1 MSVRKNQSREE
12 NEQLNSFKENLF
24 GNLKSKTGSLKS
36 AVESLD
42 PAKNHLSPEQRQDDV
57 GKQKKRGSLTSMA
70 SMSINVNKNIA
81 NVMYASE
88 KRAEEEQEIFLEQAP
103 KFIIH
108 PYSNFRIFWDIMTFA
123 LVTIN
128 IIIIPL
134 NISFYSDSG
143 TFNTLF
149 LISDIWF
156 LTDILLNLRT
166 GVVLDDVE
174 MEVVFDPVEIR
185 KFYVKSWFFIDLISS
200 IPWDVM
206 VSTFGGGI
214 DEPTDGT
221 DRPQFESTDT
231 LKAARFLK
239 FVTILKLLRVTRL
252 AKALRNW
259 EELLNFQYN
268 ISNELVLKVIKLA
281 IMIFAVIHFNG
292 CILFMV
298 PMFMDFPE
306 EDEGRIRG
314 PCWVRLRGLIDEEPL
329 TQYSWSIFKAA
340 SHMLCIGYGQAPPL
354 CLVDMI
360 MTVISM
366 LIGSVVF
373 ALTIAEITS
382 LIQSMNSSASSYKE
396 KLTQVKEYMD
406 FCKVPQHLRN
416 RIREYYEVKFQGKMF
431 NEHAILNELNPL
443 LREKVINYNCRSLV
457 KSVDFLNAADTDFV
471 SDLIAKLKFEVYL
484 QADEIIREGSVGSHM
499 YFINSGTV
507 QVTTKN
513 GMKPRYLSEGEHF
526 GEICLF
532 VSNLKR
538 TASIIATTNVSVY
551 ILSADDFNQ
560 TLKWYPSEKVEMQR
574 VAIERMEILL
584 LQSRYKRQNGQRKGT
599 LGQEDADLAGGI
611 LDEDIYKELEAQ
623 RDALLNLHKRQEE
636 AENEKKEGDDK
647 PDKNSLLVSPFK

>member
-1 MSVRKNQSREE
+1 MSIRKDQSREE
-12 NEQLNSFKENLF
+12 EQLNSFKENLF
-24 GNLKSKTGSLKS
+24 GNLKSLRTGSLKS

-42 PAKNHLSPEQRQDDV
+42 PAKNHLSPNIDPRHDDS
-57 GKQKKRGSLTSMA
+57 GKPKKRGSMTSM
-70 SMSINVNKNIA
+70 MSLNVNKNIA

-134 NISFYSDSG
+134 NISFYSDKG

-149 LISDIWF
+149 MISDLWF

-185 KFYVKSWFFIDLISS
+185 KYYIKSWFFTDLISS

-206 VSTFGGGI
+206 VAAFGPE
-214 DEPTDGT
+214 EPNDGS
-221 DRPQFESTDT
+221 QFESTDT

-268 ISNELVLKVIKLA
+268 ISNELLMKVIKLA

-292 CILFMV
+292 CVLFMV

-314 PCWVRLRGLIDEEPL
+314 PCWVRLRGLIDEEPM

-354 CLVDMI
+354 CLIDMI
-360 MTVISM
+360 LTVISM

-431 NEHAILNELNPL
+431 NEHSILNELNPL
-443 LREKVINYNCRSLV
+443 LRDKVINYNCRSLV
-457 KSVDFLNAADTDFV
+457 KSVDFLNVADTDFV
-471 SDLIAKLKFEVYL
+471 SDLISKLKFEVYL

-538 TASIIATTNVSVY
+538 TASIISTTNVSVY

-574 VAIERMEILL
+574 VAIERMEVLL

-599 LGQEDADLAGGI
+599 LGQEDADLEGGI

-636 AENEKKEGDDK
+636 AEAVKNEVG
-647 PDKNSLLVSPFK
+647 DKNLSNNSSSMTYK